1 MLNRLVFLATSGR
14 WIKPNSGI
22 YNQLT
27 GLDGLG
33 ATSDNSVLDMFGKG
47 FSNFVNSGLELITD
61 PLRWIAT
68 GLGLVIETMFGV
80 EGITLTR
87 IFYGRLVSGV
97 TVNKFAFELASGNI
111 YGITGAMVYSILRVV
126 VISFM
131 VIVAAFILCK
141 GIWLGNGERA
151 LAQFRSNLTNYLLCA
166 ALLFLM
172 PHIVEVMLY
181 AKDLIL
187 FFIAQVLGDTA
198 SGDYIGTYRQMATS
212 VDGLFTASFTPVDKE
227 WWTSYQYNVEGSLFA
242 GCMYLGMTGM
252 TLYLAYTYVT
262 NALSQ
267 MIAFAFF
274 PLVALVSIKDTKTLS
289 KWFSSMIALMA
300 VPIVDTVLFMIP
312 IKFAGIMDESGMYG
326 GSLMLFIT
334 CMGILP
340 ARKVIRNLIG
350 GETFSSA
357 SGIAALLMVGRMATQ
372 VAGAAKNYSSSMS
385 DVSADSKRAT
395 MYKELAGSD
404 MTRISDGGVSV
415 MSMTGGKSGNV
426 DEFTKKRAETMA
438 KHVDINSFEDKEFA
452 NILSDDQKAHFYEQ
466 RAKRAYYKA
475 TGSMA
480 GSTLGALS
488 GFSLGMFG
496 GPAVQMA
503 TTSAGMSL
511 GGTLGARFAGNKE
524 VPYKKPEELE
534 RPDAE
539 VVSRDEMMEAMKQ
552 HAEYEGEYGFAP
564 KRNLYAIGT
573 GPFKVEDGKKGTGAL
588 TDGGTKA
595 AGLLGT
601 AVKVKLPVMA
611 GDNVVT
617 KIGKE
622 EYGNA
627 LNSLFSSGS
636 LTESLKV
643 FDNGSDDG
651 ARRAAINSI
660 TNDVVNGY
668 GAWCK
673 ESGFQGNTNEAFKKS
688 IRSALDK
695 AFEGFSG
702 GSAEFSDLLTNGT
715 EVAAKVGL
723 EFVDIGKGLNTE
735 NGQQE
740 RMDALVDK
748 VNIGRAQKQFNTVEF
763 SVQCAKSPLW
773 NPDDVAMQNEAIR
786 QMAVD
791 CVSEM
796 AAKVVE
802 DASPSSLHPDKEA
815 EVIRL
820 TQAFCS
826 DYNTDELCALLGVD
840 ADIVRGHRI
849 L

>member
-33 ATSDNSVLDMFGKG
+33 ATSDGSFMDYLGTG
-47 FSNFVNSGLELITD
+47 ISNFVNSGLELITD
-61 PLRWIAT
+61 PLRWLVT
-68 GLGLVIETMFGV
+68 GLGLMLETMFGV

-97 TVNKFAFELASGNI
+97 EVNKFAFELASGNI

-131 VIVAAFILCK
+131 VVVAAFILCK
-141 GIWLGNGERA
+141 GIWSGNGERA
-151 LAQFRSNLTNYLLCA
+151 FAQFRSNLTNYLLCA

-181 AKDLIL
+181 AKDLML
-187 FFIAQVLGDTA
+187 YFIAQVLGDTA
-198 SGDYIGTYRQMATS
+198 SGDYIGSYRIMAIAT
-212 VDGLFTASFTPVDKE
+212 DGGLFTEKTPIDKE
-227 WWTSYQYNVEGSLFA
+227 WWTSYQYDVKGSLFA

-274 PLVALVSIKDTKTLS
+274 PLVALVSVKDTKALS

-300 VPIVDTVLFMIP
+300 VPIVDVVLFMIP
-312 IKFAGIMDESGMYG
+312 MKFAGIMDESGMHS

-334 CMGILP
+334 CMGIMP

-357 SGIAALLMVGRMATQ
+357 SGIAALMMVGRMATQ

-404 MTRISDGGVSV
+404 KTRISDGGVSV

-438 KHVDINSFEDKEFA
+438 KHVDINNFEDKEFA

-496 GPAVQMA
+496 GPTVQMA

-511 GGTLGARFAGNKE
+511 GGAFGARFAGNKE
-524 VPYKKPEELE
+524 VPYVKPEEKELKSKE
-534 RPDAE
+534 SAGSQESENVAVPEPVKQAGDSVDSVLQLPVLNAE
-539 VVSRDEMMEAMKQ
+539 EDKTN
-552 HAEYEGEYGFAP
+552 
-564 KRNLYAIGT
+564 KIGS
-573 GPFKVEDGKKGTGAL
+573 VQYD
-588 TDGGTKA
+588 
-595 AGLLGT
+595 
-601 AVKVKLPVMA
+601 AVKRLLASEGFKNIVKEL
-611 GDNVVT
+611 
-617 KIGKE
+617 
-622 EYGNA
+622 
-627 LNSLFSSGS
+627 
-636 LTESLKV
+636 
-643 FDNGSDDG
+643 DNGGERERVLNEVKGKMVSK
-651 ARRAAINSI
+651 
-660 TNDVVNGY
+660 Y
-668 GAWCK
+668 
-673 ESGFQGNTNEAFKKS
+673 SGRCEDAGFKKNEPTS
-688 IRSALDK
+688 KTTRDALMTSFRTALDK
-695 AFEGFSG
+695 MFDNFSG
-702 GSAEFSDLLTNGT
+702 NSEELSDLLLNGQ
-715 EVAAKVGL
+715 EIALNAGF
-723 EFVDIGKGLNTE
+723 EFVDIGQGLNTE
-735 NGQQE
+735 NGAQE
-740 RMDALVDK
+740 RLDALADR
-748 VNIGRAQKQFNTVEF
+748 VNLSRAQKHINPIEF
-763 SVQCAKSPLW
+763 SVKAAANPLW
-773 NPDDVAMQNEAIR
+773 NPDDVTMQCEAIR
-786 QMAVD
+786 QTAVG
-791 CVSEM
+791 CVSEY
-796 AAKVVE
+796 ADEIVKA
-802 DASPSSLHPDKEA
+802 ASPTTLRADREA
-815 EVIRL
+815 EVARL
-820 TQAFCS
+820 AGEFCEGL
-826 DYNTDELCALLGVD
+826 DAEKLCSVLGVD
-840 ADIVRGHRI
+840 FTFVSEYRTDIT
-849 L
+849 

>member
-14 WIKPNSGI
+14 WIKPDSGI

-33 ATSDNSVLDMFGKG
+33 ATSDGSFMDIFKTG
-47 FSNFVNSGLELITD
+47 FSNFVNSGLELISD
-61 PLRWIAT
+61 PLRWLVT
-68 GLGLVIETMFGV
+68 GLGLMLETMFGV

-87 IFYGRLVSGV
+87 IFYGRLVSEV
-97 TVNKFAFELASGNI
+97 EVNKFAFELASGNI

-126 VISFM
+126 VVSFM
-131 VIVAAFILCK
+131 VVVAAFILCK
-141 GIWLGNGERA
+141 GIWSGNGERA
-151 LAQFRSNLTNYLLCA
+151 FAQFRSNLTNYLLCA

-181 AKDLIL
+181 AKDLML
-187 FFIAQVLGDTA
+187 YFIAQGLGDTA
-198 SGDYIGTYRQMATS
+198 TGDYIGAYRQMATS
-212 VDGLFTASFTPVDKE
+212 VDGLFTASVTPDDSQ
-227 WWTSYQYNVEGSLFA
+227 WWTDYQYNVEGSLFA

-334 CMGILP
+334 CMGIMP

-357 SGIAALLMVGRMATQ
+357 SGIAALMMVGRMATQ

-404 MTRISDGGVSV
+404 KTRISDGGVSV

-438 KHVDINSFEDKEFA
+438 KHVDINNFEDKEFA

-496 GPAVQMA
+496 GPTVQMA

-511 GGTLGARFAGNKE
+511 GGAFGARFAGNKE
-524 VPYKKPEELE
+524 VPYIKPEEKELKSKE
-534 RPDAE
+534 SAGSQESENVAVPE
-539 VVSRDEMMEAMKQ
+539 PVKQ
-552 HAEYEGEYGFAP
+552 
-564 KRNLYAIGT
+564 
-573 GPFKVEDGKKGTGAL
+573 
-588 TDGGTKA
+588 
-595 AGLLGT
+595 AGDSVDSVLQ
-601 AVKVKLPVMA
+601 LPVLNA
-611 GDNVVT
+611 EEDKTN
-617 KIGKE
+617 KIGSKQYDRTME
-622 EYGNA
+622 KLFASKSFTDDLKA
-627 LNSLFSSGS
+627 L
-636 LTESLKV
+636 
-643 FDNGSDDG
+643 DNGGERKMVLDKIEGLMADG
-651 ARRAAINSI
+651 YSELCEKAGFKKDEPASKA
-660 TNDVVNGY
+660 TNDALVT
-668 GAWCK
+668 
-673 ESGFQGNTNEAFKKS
+673 SFRT
-688 IRSALDK
+688 ALDK
-695 AFEGFSG
+695 TLGNFSG
-702 GSAEFSDLLTNGT
+702 SSEELSELLSNGSEIALNAGF
-715 EVAAKVGL
+715 
-723 EFVDIGKGLNTE
+723 EFVDIGQGLNTE
-735 NGQQE
+735 NGAQE
-740 RMDALVDK
+740 RLDALADR
-748 VNIGRAQKQFNTVEF
+748 VNLSRAQKHINPLEF
-763 SVQCAKSPLW
+763 SVKAAVNPLW
-773 NPDDVAMQNEAIR
+773 NPDDVTMQSEAIR
-786 QMAVD
+786 QTAVE
-791 CVSEM
+791 CVSGYAEEIVK
-796 AAKVVE
+796 A
-802 DASPSSLHPDKEA
+802 ASPTTLRADREA
-815 EVIRL
+815 EAARL
-820 TQAFCS
+820 AGEFCEGL
-826 DYNTDELCALLGVD
+826 DAERLCSVLGVD
-840 ADIVRGHRI
+840 FTFVSEYRTGIT
-849 L
+849 